1 MNKQNINIVKL
12 RDAAQIPTKGSIEA
26 GGWDVYAAEI
36 QKVYDDLYIVY
47 LGLAMQP
54 PKGFKIT
61 LVPRSSITK
70 TRWYLPNSPG
80 LGDADYMGEYQFRFR
95 CVPTF
100 KVLDGMVFPA
110 CDDFPF
116 KIGDRVGQMYLEE
129 VIDINFNEVDKIEET
144 ERGEGGFGSTGV

>member
-80 LGDADYMGEYQFRFR
+80 LGDAKSIF
-95 CVPTF
+95 
-100 KVLDGMVFPA
+100 
-110 CDDFPF
+110 
-116 KIGDRVGQMYLEE
+116 
-129 VIDINFNEVDKIEET
+129 
-144 ERGEGGFGSTGV
+144 S